1 MYLKKDKQQIALDA
15 EMAARQSMQ
24 QNMAIGWNT
33 QHGSIAGTLVDLIS
47 RAVGEGVRVALE
59 NVYTDE
65 EFEKDIGL
73 KS

>member
-1 MYLKKDKQQIALDA
+1 MYLKKDKYQIAMDA

-33 QHGSIAGTLVDLIS
+33 QQGSIAGTLCDLIS
-47 RAVGEGVRVALE
+47 KAVGEGIRVALE
-59 NVYTDE
+59 NVYTDD